1 MKECHTSGMSLWVGK
16 RSKRSGKQNG
26 LPLDQTKR
34 QMLLMARMFSKKK
47 EQKRDALGRFTALCV
62 SSLLVEV
69 LVVLLLLLPRK
80 MNRFSNLYS
89 TINSKQC
96 THLCTFVVLMAG
108 FWRGEGDR

>member
-1 MKECHTSGMSLWVGK
+1 MKECHTSGMSLWVG
-16 RSKRSGKQNG
+16 KRSGKQNG